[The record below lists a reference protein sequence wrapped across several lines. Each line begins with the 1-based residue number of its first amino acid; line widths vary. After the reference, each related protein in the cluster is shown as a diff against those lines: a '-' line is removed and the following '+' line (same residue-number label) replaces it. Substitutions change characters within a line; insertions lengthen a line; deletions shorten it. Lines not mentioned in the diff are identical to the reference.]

1 MIELLKEIYAY
12 SIIGSL
18 FSILLLRYWPIEFD
32 GQDVYKKHE
41 LSFYFWI
48 SLLPIINTMIFLGNS
63 FATICLILSNFGNW
77 LLKTFY
83 KENQ

>member
-1 MIELLKEIYAY
+1 MIELLKEIYVY

-18 FSILLLRYWPIEFD
+18 FQILLLRYWPIEFD
-32 GQDVYKKHE
+32 GQHVFKRYE
-41 LSFYFWI
+41 LSFYFRV
-48 SLLPIINTMIFLGNS
+48 SFLPIINTITFVLN
-63 FATICLILSNFGNW
+63 FFETICFVFSKFGKW